1 MKIFN
6 IFILLVALLAVL
18 SPVFVSAQ
26 RGRGGRGRGGGGGRG
41 GFGGGRRGGFGGGRG
56 GRGGGRRP
64 ASWLQLDHLLHLL
77 LHLGQGGNI
86 AASLLCRALGLGDLI
101 SDASQN
107 GRSFA
112 VSVIAM
118 MTRDE
123 NLLVNN
129 RLIHRITD
137 IQTQSL

>member
-1 MKIFN
+1 MCM
-6 IFILLVALLAVL
+6 
-18 SPVFVSAQ
+18 
-26 RGRGGRGRGGGGGRG
+26 
-41 GFGGGRRGGFGGGRG
+41 
-56 GRGGGRRP
+56 
-64 ASWLQLDHLLHLL
+64 LHLL

-107 GRSFA
+107 GRSLA

-129 RLIHRITD
+129 RLIHRITVWLVVVVVVS
-137 IQTQSL
+137 IVATVGVCRILTGQTAVRGKVFILRFNLFKGVSRLLSSICCKSN